1 MKTELEVLGEK
12 KHSAELKKR
21 AFSLEEVSL
30 FGHVASK
37 DGNAVQ
43 LKKIEAIVE
52 WERPTSVRQICSFL
66 GFDGYS
72 HGFTVRFSTLSG
84 PPTAQTRK
92 SAPKFWREQC
102 ETSDMELKQRLVSAP
117 VLTLRTE
124 YIGHLVRTFA
134 SRKRIAS
141 LLMKQGNVVAYI
153 AQSN

>member
-1 MKTELEVLGEK
+1 MNRVFHKNLDSFVLVFIGDILVCSANHHVWRENLKTVLEVLGEK
-12 KHSAELKKR
+12 KHFAELKKR

-72 HGFTVRFSTLSG
+72 HGFTVRFSAMSG
-84 PPTAQTRK
+84 PPPALTGK
-92 SAPKFWREQC
+92 SAPKFWREQY
-102 ETSDMELKQRLVSAP
+102 V
-117 VLTLRTE
+117 
-124 YIGHLVRTFA
+124 GHLV
-134 SRKRIAS
+134 
-141 LLMKQGNVVAYI
+141 
-153 AQSN
+153 

>member
-1 MKTELEVLGEK
+1 VFIGDILVYSANHHVWRENLKTELEVLGEQR
-12 KHSAELKKR
+12 HSAELKKR

-92 SAPKFWREQC
+92 SAPKFWREQY
-102 ETSDMELKQRLVSAP
+102 V
-117 VLTLRTE
+117 
-124 YIGHLVRTFA
+124 GHLV
-134 SRKRIAS
+134 
-141 LLMKQGNVVAYI
+141 
-153 AQSN
+153 